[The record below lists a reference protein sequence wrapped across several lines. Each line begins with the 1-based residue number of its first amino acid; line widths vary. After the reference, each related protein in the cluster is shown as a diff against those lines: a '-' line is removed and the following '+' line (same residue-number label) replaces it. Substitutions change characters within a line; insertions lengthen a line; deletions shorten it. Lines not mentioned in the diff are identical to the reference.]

1 MAALFLFSSPNDVD
15 SETKEREGER
25 KQERETA
32 RERAVINGKIHTH
45 VHACSKRK
53 GDRCVTAA
61 TGELVTV
68 VT

>member
-32 RERAVINGKIHTH
+32 RERAVINGENTHTRTR
-45 VHACSKRK
+45 VQ
-53 GDRCVTAA
+53 
-61 TGELVTV
+61 
-68 VT
+68 